1 VLSSALVPL
10 AVFAQGP
17 RPIDTDRPDQTES
30 SALVPARH
38 VQLEFGLAYTEDAPG
53 DEVLEAPALL
63 VRYGVID
70 RLELRFGLPALTTQ
84 FASGAE
90 TDFSDPELGA
100 KIALWQERGWR
111 PEAAL
116 LVGTTLP
123 LGSND
128 LSSHR
133 FDPAFR
139 FSFGHT
145 LPRGFSLGY
154 NLGAAWE
161 TVADGNGAGRDTLAR
176 FEYTAAL
183 GYDFTDRWGGFVE
196 LFGDA
201 PLGDSGGSAHSLDGG
216 LTYLLRENLQL
227 DLAAGLGLDSE
238 APDWFVTAG
247 LSVRFPK

>member
-1 VLSSALVPL
+1 
-10 AVFAQGP
+10 
-17 RPIDTDRPDQTES
+17 
-30 SALVPARH
+30 
-38 VQLEFGLAYTEDAPG
+38 
-53 DEVLEAPALL
+53 
-63 VRYGVID
+63 VRYGVVD
-70 RLELRFGLPALTTQ
+70 RLELRFGLPTLSTQ
-84 FASGAE
+84 LAGGAE
-90 TDFSDPELGA
+90 TNLTDPELGA

-145 LPRGFSLGY
+145 LPRSFSLGY

-161 TVADGNGAGRDTLAR
+161 TAPEADGSGRDTRSR

-196 LFGDA
+196 LFGDG
-201 PLGDSGGSAHSLDGG
+201 PLSDAGGPAHSLDGG

-227 DLAAGLGLDSE
+227 DFAAGLGLSSE